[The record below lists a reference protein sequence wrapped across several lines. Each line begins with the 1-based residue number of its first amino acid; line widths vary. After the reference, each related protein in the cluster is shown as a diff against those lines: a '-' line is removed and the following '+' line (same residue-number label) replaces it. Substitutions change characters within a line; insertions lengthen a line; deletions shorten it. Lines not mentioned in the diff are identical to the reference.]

1 MCNAQ
6 SYVLVVKGSAG
17 RFCITTLFFDCITT
31 LCARVPSS
39 VASSE
44 QACGRWA
51 GWWDLGI
58 LVVMLR
64 IICICSSVGPSY
76 RVQAL

>member
-1 MCNAQ
+1 MHTAQ

-17 RFCITTLFFDCITT
+17 RFCITT